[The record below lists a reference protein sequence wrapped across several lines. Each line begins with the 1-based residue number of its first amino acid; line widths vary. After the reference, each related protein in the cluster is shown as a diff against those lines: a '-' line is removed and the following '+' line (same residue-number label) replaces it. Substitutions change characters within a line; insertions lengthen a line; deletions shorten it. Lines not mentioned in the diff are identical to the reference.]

1 MFAPALRAGGG
12 GERHASREMAAR
24 VVVVVV
30 VVMGGGGGA
39 PREVARTQVTH
50 AHAGHARARSTA
62 VGARPNIEGTLGV
75 AARATRPRS

>member
-30 VVMGGGGGA
+30 VVMGGGGGGSE
-39 PREVARTQVTH
+39 RGR
-50 AHAGHARARSTA
+50 AHAGHARARRS
-62 VGARPNIEGTLGV
+62 R
-75 AARATRPRS
+75 TRSVYCGGCPS